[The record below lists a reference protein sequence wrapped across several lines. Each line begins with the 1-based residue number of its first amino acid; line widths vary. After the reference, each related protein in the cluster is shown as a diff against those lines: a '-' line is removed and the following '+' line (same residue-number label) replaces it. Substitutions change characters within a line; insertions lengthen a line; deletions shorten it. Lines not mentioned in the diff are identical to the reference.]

1 MTQEYFTYISPIW
14 TNKNEVHCYLIF
26 VKLTVLEGCFALRLE
41 GHDDEA
47 DEDVHHEEGDDDD
60 VDEVEKRDIGTIVVN
75 WTMVDFVGVDGHVE
89 DARPALEGH
98 GDEEREHRLCHVVE
112 VERILLPDSV
122 VHCEGALRTFLRHK
136 INIVALCLSL

>member
-1 MTQEYFTYISPIW
+1 MTQEYFT
-14 TNKNEVHCYLIF
+14 TNKNEIHCYLIF

-60 VDEVEKRDIGTIVVN
+60 VDEVKESNVSSVVMN
-75 WTMVDFVGVDGHVE
+75 WSMVNFVGVNGDVE
-89 DARPALEGH
+89 DTRPALEGH

-112 VERILLPDSV
+112 VEGILLPDSV
-122 VHCEGALRTFLRHK
+122 VHCERALRTFLRHK
-136 INIVALCLSL
+136 INIVALFLSL

>member
-1 MTQEYFTYISPIW
+1 M
-14 TNKNEVHCYLIF
+14 
-26 VKLTVLEGCFALRLE
+26 E

-89 DARPALEGH
+89 DAGPALEGH

>member
-1 MTQEYFTYISPIW
+1 M
-14 TNKNEVHCYLIF
+14 VVVAHHYLIF
-26 VKLTVLEGCFALRLE
+26 VKLAVFVCRLSLVLEGD
-41 GHDDEA
+41 DDETY
-47 DEDVHHEEGDDDD
+47 EDVDHEEGDDDD

-89 DARPALEGH
+89 DAGPALEGH

-122 VHCEGALRTFLRHK
+122 VNCERALRTFLRHK

>member
-1 MTQEYFTYISPIW
+1 M
-14 TNKNEVHCYLIF
+14 
-26 VKLTVLEGCFALRLE
+26 LEGCFALRLE

-89 DARPALEGH
+89 DAWPALEGH
-98 GDEEREHRLCHVVE
+98 RDEEREHRLCHVVE
-112 VERILLPDSV
+112 VERILLPDSI
-122 VHCEGALRTFLRHK
+122 VHGERALRTFLRHK